1 MHFCG
6 SVITHYNTFI
16 HSGCKVPWALPRG
29 CAVTAVTSAD
39 QGENVCNFS
48 HGQPV
53 CMKLFCGTSS
63 CSRCPQ
69 ELFSKVRGHRNS
81 PNEGGRAVS
90 ITSASRSFAA
100 YIRTSNRFY
109 APFRHSSGMSS
120 GTYVHGK
127 SP

>member
-53 CMKLFCGTSS
+53 CMKLFCGTFLADVGSVFN
-63 CSRCPQ
+63 CHP
-69 ELFSKVRGHRNS
+69 
-81 PNEGGRAVS
+81 
-90 ITSASRSFAA
+90 
-100 YIRTSNRFY
+100 
-109 APFRHSSGMSS
+109 
-120 GTYVHGK
+120 
-127 SP
+127 